1 MSTAVLEYAL
11 GLAKTADTKGVV
23 ASVVERFN
31 KAMENAQE
39 LLDKVADGDTSVT
52 QEMIDESWKE
62 LISVMQYLSFK
73 QGDKTDLEKVAAM
86 ANGLELNNYLS
97 DGQDVFL
104 ATLEVANKVLEN
116 EDAMQDE
123 VDSAWR
129 NLLKAM
135 ADLRLKP
142 DKSALEELVNT
153 AKGIDMSGNSEE
165 EVQNMQTAL
174 AYAVE
179 VLEDEETTKEE
190 VAKAEED
197 LRAAMSVVAASEKE
211 ENVQNQNQ
219 DVQESKVVAS
229 VDRNSDTN
237 EQTTDS
243 GSNAK
248 SAKTADMTN
257 IDTMMVI
264 LVMAG
269 AILAVGIT
277 AKKRQNR

>member
-1 MSTAVLEYAL
+1 
-11 GLAKTADTKGVV
+11 
-23 ASVVERFN
+23 
-31 KAMENAQE
+31 
-39 LLDKVADGDTSVT
+39 
-52 QEMIDESWKE
+52 
-62 LISVMQYLSFK
+62 
-73 QGDKTDLEKVAAM
+73 
-86 ANGLELNNYLS
+86 
-97 DGQDVFL
+97 
-104 ATLEVANKVLEN
+104 
-116 EDAMQDE
+116 
-123 VDSAWR
+123 
-129 NLLKAM
+129 M

>member
-1 MSTAVLEYAL
+1 M
-11 GLAKTADTKGVV
+11 
-23 ASVVERFN
+23 
-31 KAMENAQE
+31 
-39 LLDKVADGDTSVT
+39 
-52 QEMIDESWKE
+52 
-62 LISVMQYLSFK
+62 
-73 QGDKTDLEKVAAM
+73 
-86 ANGLELNNYLS
+86 
-97 DGQDVFL
+97 
-104 ATLEVANKVLEN
+104 
-116 EDAMQDE
+116 
-123 VDSAWR
+123 DSAWR